1 MKRLLVLVLSF
12 LIGLTLAV
20 GCSGQESTSGGADA
34 NFEVMGD
41 WATSLHIVGIPKKLL
56 IG

>member
-34 NFEVMGD
+34 NFEVIGD
-41 WATSLHIVGIPKKLL
+41 WAMSLHIVGIPKKLL